1 MSRDALEAEVF
12 GGLQHYQ
19 SEPVSMYP
27 MYQAGVSIQ
36 IGATTHVESEN
47 VLFPTH
53 SGMGRVPQMT
63 SPVRRTWTFQSLKE
77 RAVDERRL
85 SMGDL
90 LRQGQFALIYEGY
103 LTNAEDDVEGGTAV
117 LVKTIKG
124 EESCS

>member
-1 MSRDALEAEVF
+1 
-12 GGLQHYQ
+12 
-19 SEPVSMYP
+19 
-27 MYQAGVSIQ
+27 
-36 IGATTHVESEN
+36 
-47 VLFPTH
+47 
-53 SGMGRVPQMT
+53 MT